1 LRISF
6 CGLQFNGE
14 GVSYRPQKNL
24 VSFDSSCLN
33 RDFMGAKAC
42 STFDMLPLETSLE
55 EEDEIED
62 V

>member
-1 LRISF
+1 
-6 CGLQFNGE
+6 
-14 GVSYRPQKNL
+14 
-24 VSFDSSCLN
+24 
-33 RDFMGAKAC
+33 MGAKSC